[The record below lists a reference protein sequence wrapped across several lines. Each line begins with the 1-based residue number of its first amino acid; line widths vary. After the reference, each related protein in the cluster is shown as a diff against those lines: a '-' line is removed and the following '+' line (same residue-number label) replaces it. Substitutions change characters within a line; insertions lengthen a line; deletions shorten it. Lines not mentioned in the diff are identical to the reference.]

1 MSALAGSPH
10 SSRSGDPAVDGIG
23 LPEDESLRGVIRERE
38 VISMPAFFQW
48 SGWPILKNIGW
59 NLGLLILGSLL
70 CALAINGIIVPHR
83 FVSGGVTGL
92 ALVLHYLFPFFSVA
106 LIYLLA
112 NVPLFIAGWFF
123 ISRRFFIYSTI
134 GMLLFAGAV
143 AWVDV
148 GVPVQDK
155 LLAAVL
161 AGLIQGAGSGIILKS
176 VGSAGGTDILSVIL
190 LQRFSIRLGTTVLGF
205 NILVLSAAALF
216 FSLEDALYTLIYLYV
231 SIKIVDLVVTGL
243 SQRKSIFII
252 SPNWE
257 KISSR
262 ILSEIHRGVTILRG
276 QGAYS
281 AREQQILYTVVTFQ
295 EVASLKQIVRKEDPN
310 AFVVVSDTTEVMGH
324 RIGNQP
330 HW

>member
-1 MSALAGSPH
+1 
-10 SSRSGDPAVDGIG
+10 
-23 LPEDESLRGVIRERE
+23 
-38 VISMPAFFQW
+38 MPGFFRW
-48 SGWPILKNIGW
+48 SGWPILMNIGR
-59 NLGLLILGSLL
+59 NMGLLILGSLL
-70 CALAINGIIVPHR
+70 CALAINGILVPHR

-92 ALVLHYLFPFFSVA
+92 ALVIHYLFPFLSVA
-106 LIYLLA
+106 LVYFLA

-123 ISRRFFIYSTI
+123 ISRRFFIYSTV
-134 GMLLFAGAV
+134 GMFLFAGAI

-148 GVPVQDK
+148 DIPVQDK
-155 LLAAVL
+155 LLAAIL

-176 VGSAGGTDILSVIL
+176 MGSAGGTDILSVIL

-231 SIKIVDLVVTGL
+231 STKIVDLVVTGL
-243 SQRKSIFII
+243 SQRKAIFII
-252 SPNWE
+252 SPQWE
-257 KISSR
+257 KISAR

-295 EVASLKQIVRKEDPN
+295 EVATLKQIVRREDPN
-310 AFVVVSDTTEVMGH
+310 AFVVVSETTEVMGH

>member
-1 MSALAGSPH
+1 
-10 SSRSGDPAVDGIG
+10 
-23 LPEDESLRGVIRERE
+23 
-38 VISMPAFFQW
+38 MPGFFRW
-48 SGWPILKNIGW
+48 SGWPILMNIGR
-59 NLGLLILGSLL
+59 NMGLLILGSFL
-70 CALAINGIIVPHR
+70 CALAINGILVPHR

-92 ALVLHYLFPFFSVA
+92 ALVIHYLFPFLSVA
-106 LIYLLA
+106 LVYFLA

-123 ISRRFFIYSTI
+123 ISRRFFIYSTV
-134 GMLLFAGAV
+134 GMFLFAGAI

-148 GVPVQDK
+148 DIPVQDK
-155 LLAAVL
+155 LLAAIL

-176 VGSAGGTDILSVIL
+176 MGSAGGTDILSVIL

-231 SIKIVDLVVTGL
+231 STKIVDLVVTGL
-243 SQRKSIFII
+243 SQRKAIFII
-252 SPNWE
+252 SPQWE
-257 KISSR
+257 KISAR

-295 EVASLKQIVRKEDPN
+295 EVATLKQIVRREDPN
-310 AFVVVSDTTEVMGH
+310 AFVVVSETTEVMGH

>member
-1 MSALAGSPH
+1 
-10 SSRSGDPAVDGIG
+10 
-23 LPEDESLRGVIRERE
+23 
-38 VISMPAFFQW
+38 MPAFFQW
-48 SGWPILKNIGW
+48 SGWPILKNVGW
-59 NLGLLILGSLL
+59 NMGLLILGSLL
-70 CALAINGIIVPHR
+70 CALAINGIIIPHR

-155 LLAAVL
+155 LLAAIL

-205 NILVLSAAALF
+205 NLLVLSAAAFF

-231 SIKIVDLVVTGL
+231 STKIVDLVVTGL
-243 SQRKSIFII
+243 SQRKAIFII
-252 SPNWE
+252 SPQWE
-257 KISSR
+257 KISAR
-262 ILSEIHRGVTILRG
+262 ILTEIHRGVTILRG

-295 EVASLKQIVRKEDPN
+295 EVATLKQIVRKEDPT

>member
-1 MSALAGSPH
+1 MF
-10 SSRSGDPAVDGIG
+10 G
-23 LPEDESLRGVIRERE
+23 LFRWGG
-38 VISMPAFFQW
+38 PAFV
-48 SGWPILKNIGW
+48 NIGR
-59 NLGLLILGSLL
+59 NMGLLILGSLV
-70 CALAINGIIVPHR
+70 CAAAINGILVPHR

-92 ALVLHYLFPFFSVA
+92 ALVIHYLFPVISVA
-106 LIYLLA
+106 WVYFLA
-112 NVPLFIAGWFF
+112 NIPLFIAGWFF

-134 GMLLFAGAV
+134 GMLVFAGAIAV
-143 AWVDV
+143 VDIDI
-148 GVPVQDK
+148 PVQDK
-155 LLAAVL
+155 LLAAIL
-161 AGLIQGAGSGIILKS
+161 AGLLQGAGSGIILKS
-176 VGSAGGTDILSVIL
+176 AGSAGGTDILSVIL

-231 SIKIVDLVVTGL
+231 STKIVDLVVTGL
-243 SQRKSIFII
+243 SQRKAIFII
-252 SPNWE
+252 SPQWE
-257 KISSR
+257 RISAR
-262 ILSEIHRGVTILRG
+262 ILTEIHRGVTILRG

-295 EVASLKQIVRKEDPN
+295 ELANLKQIVRKEDAN

>member
-1 MSALAGSPH
+1 MAGI
-10 SSRSGDPAVDGIG
+10 SR
-23 LPEDESLRGVIRERE
+23 
-38 VISMPAFFQW
+38 W
-48 SGWPILKNIGW
+48 SGLPILKNVGS
-59 NLGLLILGSLL
+59 NMGLLILGSLL
-70 CALAINGIIVPHR
+70 CALAINGILIPHR

-92 ALVLHYLFPFFSVA
+92 ALVVHYLFPFLSVA
-106 LIYLLA
+106 LIYFLA

-123 ISRRFFIYSTI
+123 ISRRFFVYSTI
-134 GMLLFAGAV
+134 GMLLFAVAV
-143 AWVDV
+143 AWVDID
-148 GVPVQDK
+148 VPVQDK
-155 LLAAVL
+155 LLAAIL

-205 NILVLSAAALF
+205 NVLVLSVAALL

-231 SIKIVDLVVTGL
+231 STQIVDLVVTGL
-243 SQRKSIFII
+243 SQRKAVFII
-252 SPNWE
+252 SPQWE
-257 KISSR
+257 KISTR

-295 EVASLKQIVRKEDPN
+295 EVATLKQIVRKEDPN

>member
-1 MSALAGSPH
+1 
-10 SSRSGDPAVDGIG
+10 
-23 LPEDESLRGVIRERE
+23 
-38 VISMPAFFQW
+38 MPAFFQW

-59 NLGLLILGSLL
+59 NVGLLILGSLL
-70 CALAINGIIVPHR
+70 CALAINGIIIPHR

-92 ALVLHYLFPFFSVA
+92 ALVLHYLFPFFPVA
-106 LIYLLA
+106 LIYFLA

-148 GVPVQDK
+148 DVPVQDK
-155 LLAAVL
+155 LLAAIL

-205 NILVLSAAALF
+205 NILVLSAAAFF

-231 SIKIVDLVVTGL
+231 STKIVDLVVTGL
-243 SQRKSIFII
+243 SQRKAIFII
-252 SPNWE
+252 SPKWE
-257 KISSR
+257 QISAR
-262 ILSEIHRGVTILRG
+262 ILSEIHRGVTLLRG

>member
-1 MSALAGSPH
+1 MS
-10 SSRSGDPAVDGIG
+10 
-23 LPEDESLRGVIRERE
+23 
-38 VISMPAFFQW
+38 
-48 SGWPILKNIGW
+48 
-59 NLGLLILGSLL
+59 
-70 CALAINGIIVPHR
+70 
-83 FVSGGVTGL
+83 T
-92 ALVLHYLFPFFSVA
+92 
-106 LIYLLA
+106 
-112 NVPLFIAGWFF
+112 
-123 ISRRFFIYSTI
+123 
-134 GMLLFAGAV
+134 
-143 AWVDV
+143 
-148 GVPVQDK
+148 VPVQDK
-155 LLAAVL
+155 LLAAIL

-205 NILVLSAAALF
+205 NILVLSAAAFF

-252 SPNWE
+252 SPKWE